1 METEGQI
8 VGKLKKWLFDRFLP
22 AYCRDGLLE
31 DNERLSGRILEL
43 ESENK
48 ELRAYI
54 GGMQTALR
62 AQRRVTFYNEVGK

>member
-31 DNERLSGRILEL
+31 ENERLSGRMLKLEA
-43 ESENK
+43 ENK

-62 AQRRVTFYNEVGK
+62 AQRRVTFHNEVGK

>member
-8 VGKLKKWLFDRFLP
+8 VGKLKKWRFDRFLP
-22 AYCRDGLLE
+22 ADCRDGLLE